1 MFEKSKCLLGFILAL
16 GIGLFGLSS
25 VSHPLVDD
33 VRDAAT
39 IVSFSGLHC
48 VVCIMLDLRLS

>member
-1 MFEKSKCLLGFILAL
+1 MSSGLYLSTRYRTLWPEQCKSPI
-16 GIGLFGLSS
+16 
-25 VSHPLVDD
+25 VDD

-48 VVCIMLDLRLS
+48 VVCVMLDLRLS